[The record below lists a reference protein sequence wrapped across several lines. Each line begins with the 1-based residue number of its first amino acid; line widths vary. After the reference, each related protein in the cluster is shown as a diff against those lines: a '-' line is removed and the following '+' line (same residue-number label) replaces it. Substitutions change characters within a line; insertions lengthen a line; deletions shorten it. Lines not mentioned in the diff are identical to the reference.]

1 MDKNLVLIVDD
12 DESIREL
19 LGIMLRN
26 QNMDTVCAANGMEAL
41 HILENTKI
49 DLILMDIMM
58 PKMDGMVACMKIREK
73 LNMPI
78 IMISAKVEDSDKIM
92 GLTIGAD
99 DYIAKPFNPM
109 IVMAKVKA
117 QLRRYKEFNSS
128 QVEFDSRSIKIQGM
142 LMDLDRHQVLVDGRK
157 VELTP
162 HEFAI
167 LAFLSKNKDRVLSIK
182 QIYENVWEKPYI
194 EFDRTVT
201 VHIRRLRQK
210 IGSDY
215 IKTVWGVGYKIE
227 S

>member
-1 MDKNLVLIVDD
+1 
-12 DESIREL
+12 
-19 LGIMLRN
+19 
-26 QNMDTVCAANGMEAL
+26 
-41 HILENTKI
+41 
-49 DLILMDIMM
+49 
-58 PKMDGMVACMKIREK
+58 
-73 LNMPI
+73 
-78 IMISAKVEDSDKIM
+78 M

>member
-167 LAFLSKNKDRVLSIK
+167 LSFLSKNKDRVLSIK

>member
-1 MDKNLVLIVDD
+1 MGKNLVLIVDD